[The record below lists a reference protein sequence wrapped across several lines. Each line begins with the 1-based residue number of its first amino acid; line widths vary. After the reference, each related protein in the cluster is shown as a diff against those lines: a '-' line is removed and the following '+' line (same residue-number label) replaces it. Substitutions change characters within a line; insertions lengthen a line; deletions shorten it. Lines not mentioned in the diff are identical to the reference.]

1 MDSERNYVEGEG
13 AARRAGTGEDPRR
26 RGRQLALMFLY
37 QLDMQEGE
45 NMDQMGRFLVEYGA
59 EQEVRERAEKWIRGI
74 WERREK
80 LDELIGRVSENWDL
94 NRITR
99 VDRSNLRLA
108 VYQFLACPEI
118 PAKVVIN
125 EAVELAKRYGS
136 EMSGAFVNGIL
147 DRIRQAVGREA

>member
-1 MDSERNYVEGEG
+1 
-13 AARRAGTGEDPRR
+13 
-26 RGRQLALMFLY
+26 MFLY

-45 NMDQMGRFLVEYGA
+45 NMDQMGRFLAEYDA

-125 EAVELAKRYGS
+125 EAVELAKLFS
-136 EMSGAFVNGIL
+136 TAQAPAFVNGVL
-147 DRIRQAVGREA
+147 DAIRKNISSEPMQPRRGTD